1 MSHLTTN
8 ARRLRKSMTDAE
20 LLLWRQLRA
29 QQLPDAK
36 FRRHHPLGPYIVD
49 FVCLSSKLVI
59 ELDGSQHFDSTE
71 DRVRD
76 AWLVCHGYRVLRFW
90 NNEVLGNLAGVL
102 TRIAIE
108 LCPSPL
114 PSRPVPSPLRGEG

>member
-8 ARRLRKSMTDAE
+8 ARSLRKSMTDAE
-20 LLLWRQLRA
+20 RLLWRQLRA

-36 FRRHHPLGPYIVD
+36 FRRQHPLGPYIVD

-59 ELDGSQHFDSTE
+59 ELDGSPHFDSTE

-76 AWLVCHGYRVLRFW
+76 AWLVRHGYRVLRFW

-102 TRIAIE
+102 ARVAVE
-108 LCPSPL
+108 VCPSPL
-114 PSRPVPSPLRGEG
+114 PSPRRAAGE